1 MEDLLTYSVIKGMII
16 PAQAVMYILAGHF
29 ATNLLN
35 LHKTFLF
42 LNGSKPFGVA
52 VASFPIAVIYIA
64 SGTHW
69 ESTLFT
75 FFAANTLY
83 AYGIKGLLNYFKK
96 TKI

>member
-1 MEDLLTYSVIKGMII
+1 MII
-16 PAQAVMYILAGHF
+16 PAQAFMYIFAGHF

-35 LHKTFLF
+35 LHKTILF
-42 LNGSKPFGVA
+42 FNGSKAVGVA
-52 VASFPIAVIYIA
+52 VASFPIALIYIG
-64 SGTHW
+64 SGTDW

-96 TKI
+96 T

>member
-35 LHKTFLF
+35 LHKIILF
-42 LNGSKPFGVA
+42 FNGSKAVAVA
-52 VASFPIAVIYIA
+52 VASFPIAVVYIA
-64 SGTHW
+64 TGEAW
-69 ESTLFT
+69 ESTLVT
-75 FFAANTLY
+75 FFAANSLY

-96 TKI
+96 T